1 MLGVIFEKG
10 RNGYHL
16 RSHLTGKVKG
26 RIEGCLQRDFEELE
40 EEGGGRELGKSTSFV
55 RRPTSIMPR

>member
-16 RSHLTGKVKG
+16 TSHLTGKVKG

-40 EEGGGRELGKSTSFV
+40 EEGGGT
-55 RRPTSIMPR
+55 